1 VSGPGSGTF
10 GAVDHA
16 AVPSV
21 VAFEVADPA
30 FAAGSPFHGSA
41 EPSLSFGVQAQGKVR
56 NNRLQSVPTPVPA
69 SVSAPP
75 SRTASRTPGLLA
87 ALSRS
92 RDGTPW
98 SSGVVRRRT
107 PLGRRSAAL
116 QQQPAE
122 LGTVPVPVGGSWSAA
137 GGPISS
143 AGRPAMPR
151 AALSRRPAW
160 VAALPRPPGVDR
172 RVRVFCD
179 WTLTP

>member
-1 VSGPGSGTF
+1 MSGPGSGTF

-30 FAAGSPFHGSA
+30 LAAGSPFHGSA
-41 EPSLSFGVQAQGKVR
+41 EPSLSFGVQTQGKVR
-56 NNRLQSVPTPVPA
+56 NNRLSRCRPPCRLRFPRRRVAPHP
-69 SVSAPP
+69 APP
-75 SRTASRTPGLLA
+75 GCWLRCRDRATAPLVVWCCPKEDA
-87 ALSRS
+87 AGSQ
-92 RDGTPW
+92 
-98 SSGVVRRRT
+98 VA
-107 PLGRRSAAL
+107 AAL
-116 QQQPAE
+116 QHQPAE

-137 GGPISS
+137 GGPISC

-172 RVRVFCD
+172 RVRILWD